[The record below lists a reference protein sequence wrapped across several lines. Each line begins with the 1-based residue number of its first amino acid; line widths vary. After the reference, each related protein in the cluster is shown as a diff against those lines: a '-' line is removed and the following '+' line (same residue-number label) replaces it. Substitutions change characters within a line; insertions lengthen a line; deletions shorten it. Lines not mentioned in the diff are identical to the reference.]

1 MTIKEYEY
9 IIADLKNQLGS
20 YGSNIE
26 HRLVEMVNASLQLNK
41 VGLDAQF
48 LNLIKTLMNYWN
60 CCSVLIHTETNLK
73 HLKAKV
79 ESGAVYGKTALEGEK
94 NDDNRV

>member
-9 IIADLKNQLGS
+9 VITDIKNQIGS

-41 VGLDAQF
+41 AELDAQF
-48 LNLIKTLMNYWN
+48 LNLMKTLMNYWN
-60 CCSVLIHTETNLK
+60 ECSSLIHAETDLK
-73 HLKAKV
+73 HLKAKT
-79 ESGAVYGKTALEGEK
+79 ESGAVYGKAALEGEK